1 MVSGSRFIPLPASP
15 SFHETTYRATG
26 CGNGASKLTACPR
39 SAEKYQNEVTTM
51 ISYSG
56 KELANAFRT
65 VRKNTIQVAEDIPES
80 KYGFVAAPEVRSV
93 GRMLTHIAIATRI
106 SEDIDKTK
114 RLTTLV
120 GYDFFGSLDRFNAEE
135 AKTRSKAEI
144 LELLRTEGERFAA
157 WLETLTPEFLAER
170 VTEPDG
176 KTTKSRFERLL
187 GSKEHEMHHRA
198 QLMLIERQL
207 GIVPHLTRQFNE
219 RVAQMRNDAQ
229 LALERASHQHLPAS
243 IPKFIGEGNKAD
255 MRARARFCEEVQH
268 PPRRGFPAR

>member
-1 MVSGSRFIPLPASP
+1 M
-15 SFHETTYRATG
+15 T
-26 CGNGASKLTACPR
+26 
-39 SAEKYQNEVTTM
+39 
-51 ISYSG
+51 SYGG

-80 KYGFVAAPEVRSV
+80 KYGFVAAPDVRSV

-106 SEDIDKTK
+106 SEDIDKTM

-120 GYDFFGSLDRFNAEE
+120 GYDFFGLIDRFKAEE
-135 AKTRSKAEI
+135 ARTRSKTEI

-170 VTEPDG
+170 VTESDG
-176 KTTKSRFERLL
+176 KATKSRFERLL
-187 GSKEHEMHHRA
+187 GAKEHEMHHRA

-219 RVAQMRNDAQ
+219 RVAQMRA
-229 LALERASHQHLPAS
+229 
-243 IPKFIGEGNKAD
+243 
-255 MRARARFCEEVQH
+255 ARA
-268 PPRRGFPAR
+268 